1 MNLSELENHED
12 YVAIVGMAGE
22 FPGADSVEQFWHNL
36 IAGTCSITPLT
47 LDKVNPDPLR
57 NIDPDSPNFVPV
69 SAGLRGASEFDADF
83 FDFSAREAEIT
94 DPQHRRFLTC
104 AWRALE
110 DAAIDC
116 DRFDGLIGVAAGGA
130 LSCYI
135 MNCLSHKEIVAAS
148 GFEAIGIGNNLDF
161 LPTQLSY
168 KLNLQG
174 PSYAIQT
181 ACSTSLVAVHS
192 ACQMLLAHE
201 CDLALA
207 GATCISV
214 PQHSGYLHQ
223 EGGILSPD
231 GVCRTFDEEANGTV
245 FGSGIGVVVLQRLDE
260 AITSNSRIHAVIRG
274 SAINND
280 GRQKI
285 GFTAPGMEGQ
295 SRVIVESLAVAGVE
309 AESISLV
316 EAHGT
321 GTRMG
326 DPVEVAALTQAFRS
340 SSTAKQFCALS
351 SVKPNVG
358 HLDAAAGMAGLIKTI
373 MSLKHRML
381 PPSINV
387 KKINSDLDI
396 ENSPFYI
403 NTRPTP
409 WETGERPR
417 RAGVS
422 AMGIGGTNAHIIVE
436 EWCDD
441 RPRRRYDN
449 ERVVVMPLSAKDEKS
464 LATLRMELAGF
475 MYDHPD
481 ICAADAAYTF
491 AVGRRSFSC
500 RQTLVLPADLHGEAL
515 GLQIAEGEM
524 SATFTEAAPLLRVA
538 FSHRP
543 AIQAAQC
550 RQLWQ
555 EQPLFARTLN
565 ETAALLGLTA
575 SQGEIP
581 LLDSRPD
588 GLSEA
593 QADALLSFILQLGL
607 YRLWNA
613 WGIQPDGLCASGVG
627 EPLAAY
633 IAQIISLPAAL
644 ALVCRRFAVEQS
656 ALPQVLMAAEPVNT
670 LPAAVAIY
678 FSERDEWLQAGS
690 VVDDRWIQR
699 LASGG
704 MPSDS
709 GKTDLPA
716 DAVTLAVGRPA
727 TDGADQSLLETAGE
741 LWRQGVA
748 IDWLAYYQQWDCR
761 RVGLPGYPLAKK
773 SYWLDYQVPAEP
785 VKETAATVR
794 QTDPAKWFWQH
805 SWRRCLIANQQTAT
819 GAAPWLMFIHAGEA
833 SEQLADALE
842 QCGQPLIRV
851 YAGEKFERRSAS
863 CYVVVP
869 DAVESYRQLINQLDS
884 PENLSTILH
893 CWTMNSAAAEPA
905 TAMTQ
910 GFYSGLTL
918 LQTLAAET
926 ARRIQV
932 WWLTDSAF
940 RVVGN
945 ETLSLYLALVNG
957 LNRVVTQESGRL
969 ISRQLDLHLAEGAD
983 TTCQARAIISEVL
996 QQPNETV
1003 IALRHGQ
1010 RWVFAA
1016 EPLMLAE
1023 ETSAEHASDGVYVI
1037 TGGLGQFGLA
1047 AARYFVGRYPQARV
1061 ILTSRANGEIYQEA
1075 NASRDDIT
1083 EARFTALEALR
1094 GDGAQIEIEQ
1104 TDAGDA
1110 EQLAALLG
1118 RVRARYGKI
1127 TGIVHAAGLIG
1138 EQTHLSFIESDR
1150 QHCERMFR
1158 AKVSGTQALI
1168 DQLADQPVDFV
1179 MLVSSLSPL
1188 LGGLGLTAYAAAN
1201 SFMDSCATALNGHSA
1216 THWISVNWEG
1226 WIRQGGAAHYDELGT
1241 EFQRLS
1247 LNDEEI
1253 GWCIEKILADS
1264 ALSNVIVS
1272 TASLP
1277 DRMQRWSTHSGMADI
1292 TGTAKDDVSVSC
1304 ASGDAGAIIL
1314 EMARQLL
1321 GDPQLQLDDDLFQ
1334 KGADSLSGIQ
1344 LIARIRDV
1352 FSVDLP
1358 MQTLFDKP
1366 TVASLA
1372 RSIATSDEDEEL
1384 LSLVEKLEAMDEE
1397 EANALSQQAK
1407 DGQSA
1412 RWIEI

>member
-1 MNLSELENHED
+1 MSELDNPENC
-12 YVAIVGMAGE
+12 VAIVGMAGE
-22 FPGADSVEQFWHNL
+22 FPGADSVEQFWRNL
-36 IAGTCSITPLT
+36 VAGTCTISPLS

-57 NIDPDSPNFVPV
+57 NIDPDAPNFVPV
-69 SAGLRGASEFDADF
+69 SAGLRGAAEFDADF
-83 FDFSAREAEIT
+83 FGFSAREAEIT

-116 DRFDGLIGVAAGGA
+116 ERFEGLIGVAAGSS
-130 LSCYI
+130 LSRYI
-135 MNCLSHKEIVAAS
+135 MNCLSHKEIVATT
-148 GFEAIGIGNNLDF
+148 GFEAIGIGNNIDF

-192 ACQMLLAHE
+192 ACQMLLNHE

-207 GATCISV
+207 GAACISA
-214 PQHSGYLHQ
+214 PQNSGYLYQ

-245 FGSGIGVVVLQRLDE
+245 FGSGVGVVVLQRLDE
-260 AITSNSRIHAVIRG
+260 AIAQNSRIHAVIRG

-295 SRVIVESLAVAGVE
+295 SRVIVESLAVSGVE

-340 SSTAKQFCALS
+340 RSSAKQFCALS

-373 MSLKHRML
+373 MSLKYHIL

-387 KKINSDLDI
+387 KNINRDLDI

-403 NTRPTP
+403 NNRLAP
-409 WETGERPR
+409 WKTEDRPR

-441 RPRRRYDN
+441 RPRRQYDD
-449 ERVVVMPLSAKDEKS
+449 EHVVVMPLSAKDEKG

-475 MYDHPD
+475 MASHPD
-481 ICAADAAYTF
+481 IRAADAAYTF

-500 RQTLVLPADLHGEAL
+500 RQTVMLPVGLHGAAL
-515 GLQIAEGEM
+515 GQKISAGEM
-524 SATFTEAAPLLRVA
+524 SVTLTETAPSLRVVL
-538 FSHRP
+538 SHWP

-555 EQPLFARTLN
+555 EQPLFAHTLN
-565 ETAALLGLTA
+565 ETAALFGLVTP
-575 SQGEIP
+575 QGCIP
-581 LLDSRPD
+581 LLDCRPD
-588 GLSEA
+588 GLRDA
-593 QADALLSFILQLGL
+593 QAEAVLSFSLQLGL
-607 YRLWNA
+607 YRLWKE
-613 WGIQPDGLCASGVG
+613 WGIQPDTLCASGIG
-627 EPLAAY
+627 ELLAAY
-633 IAQIISLPAAL
+633 IAQFISLPAAL
-644 ALVCRRFAVEQS
+644 ALVCRRFGPEQIE
-656 ALPQVLMAAEPVNT
+656 LPPALMAAEPVNT
-670 LPAAVAIY
+670 LPATVTIY
-678 FSERDEWLQAGS
+678 FSDRDEWLQAGS
-690 VVDDRWIQR
+690 VADDRWMQR

-704 MPSDS
+704 MPSDTGEMDPPS
-709 GKTDLPA
+709 
-716 DAVTLAVGRPA
+716 DAVTLAVGQPTA
-727 TDGADQSLLETAGE
+727 DGAAQSLLETAGE

-748 IDWLAYYQQWDCR
+748 IDWLACYQQWDCR

-773 SYWLDYQVPAEP
+773 SYWLDYQAP
-785 VKETAATVR
+785 VEQETVATTR
-794 QTDPAKWFWQH
+794 QTDPVMWFWQH
-805 SWRRCLIANQQTAT
+805 SWHRRLVMNRQTTPSAE
-819 GAAPWLMFIHAGEA
+819 PWLMFIRAGEP
-833 SEQLADALE
+833 SEQLADELE
-842 QCGQPLIRV
+842 KCGQTLIRV
-851 YAGEKFERRSAS
+851 YAGEKFERHSAIS
-863 CYVVVP
+863 YVVVP
-869 DAVESYRQLINQLDS
+869 ESVESYRHLIDQLDI
-884 PENLSTILH
+884 PENVSTLIH
-893 CWTMNSAAAEPA
+893 CWTMNSAVVAPETSMA
-905 TAMTQ
+905 Q
-910 GFYSGLTL
+910 GFYSGLSL
-918 LQTLAAET
+918 LQALAAET
-926 ARRIQV
+926 AGRLQV
-932 WWLTDSAF
+932 WWITDSVF
-940 RVVGN
+940 QVVGN
-945 ETLSLYLALVNG
+945 ETLYPYQALING

-969 ISRQLDLHLAEGAD
+969 ISRQLDLHLAEHAD
-983 TTCQARAIISEVL
+983 ITHQARAIISEVL
-996 QQPNETV
+996 QQPDETV

-1016 EPLMLAE
+1016 ERLTPGE
-1023 ETSAEHASDGVYVI
+1023 ETPTNHASDGVYLI

-1047 AARYFVGRYPQARV
+1047 AARYFVRRYPQARV
-1061 ILTSRANGEIYQEA
+1061 ILTSRAGGDIYQETY
-1075 NASRDDIT
+1075 ASRDDIA

-1094 GDGAQIEIEQ
+1094 GEGAQIDIEQ
-1104 TDAGDA
+1104 VDAGDA
-1110 EQLAALLG
+1110 GQLDALLT
-1118 RVRARYGKI
+1118 RVCARYGKI

-1138 EQTHLSFIESDR
+1138 EQTHLSFIKSDR

-1168 DQLADQPVDFV
+1168 DVLADKPIDFV

-1201 SFMDSCATALNGHSA
+1201 SFMDSCAAALNGRSS

-1226 WIRQGGAAHYDELGT
+1226 WIRQGGAAHYDELGKK
-1241 EFQRLS
+1241 FQRLS
-1247 LNDEEI
+1247 LNNEEI
-1253 GWCIEKILADS
+1253 GWCMEKILADS
-1264 ALSNVIVS
+1264 TLSNVIVS
-1272 TASLP
+1272 TASLSS
-1277 DRMQRWSTHSGMADI
+1277 RMQRWSTHSGMEDT
-1292 TGTAKDDVSVSC
+1292 TGTTTDDVSVSY
-1304 ASGDAGAIIL
+1304 ATGDAGAIIL

-1321 GDPQLQLDDDLFQ
+1321 GDPQLTPDDDLFK
-1334 KGADSLSGIQ
+1334 KGADSLSCIQ

-1352 FSVDLP
+1352 FNVDLP

-1372 RSIATSDEDEEL
+1372 RSIATSDEDEAL
-1384 LSLVEKLEAMDEE
+1384 LSLVERLEAMDEE
-1397 EANALSQQAK
+1397 EANTLSQQVK